1 MPVVA
6 CWCDEHTL
14 STIQSSHSLFLTG
27 CHVWTFLP
35 EFPSGAWQSDNS
47 KIITHKRT
55 STVPQHR
62 QHSLWPIGRLCSPCT
77 EASLWW
83 HKAFFWTTIRK
94 GCSRPSK
101 RGRQLHR
108 FATQPSN
115 SSTPSGHANSRPSHN
130 EPGPS
135 HARGGVL
142 CGPPHGGG
150 WQPGKL
156 GELTSW
162 LSRQPG
168 GLLLL
173 RPRCNTSLLAAV
185 LPATTPTECHGPH
198 GTVAQADG
206 CLR

>member
-1 MPVVA
+1 MCGPS
-6 CWCDEHTL
+6 CL
-14 STIQSSHSLFLTG
+14 SFLQVPGSQTTPRLSPTNG
-27 CHVWTFLP
+27 P
-35 EFPSGAWQSDNS
+35 AQYRSID
-47 KIITHKRT
+47 
-55 STVPQHR
+55 STVSGP
-62 QHSLWPIGRLCSPCT
+62 SAACALLALKP
-77 EASLWW
+77 ASGG
-83 HKAFFWTTIRK
+83 T
-94 GCSRPSK
+94 RPSFGPQSE
-101 RGRQLHR
+101 RGAAARQRGEGSCTAL
-108 FATQPSN
+108 QPSPAAAARHHN
-115 SSTPSGHANSRPSHN
+115 SSPSHN